1 LRFEA
6 LASSVT
12 SCGPVQAPGTVVQVP
27 GRPQVSLLASQP
39 VHLAMELFT
48 KAAGI
53 TLNHVPYKGMGPALT
68 DLLGGQVDSVLL
80 SLQGS
85 SGHFGT
91 GRLRPLA
98 ITSTQRSQ
106 LMPEVPT
113 VAESGVPNYKLTLWY
128 GLAAP
133 KGTPTPV
140 IEALNKAVREAIASP
155 DIQAALKQGGTDPI
169 GSSPAELA
177 SFVAS
182 EVATWRTLIK

>member
-1 LRFEA
+1 
-6 LASSVT
+6 
-12 SCGPVQAPGTVVQVP
+12 
-27 GRPQVSLLASQP
+27 
-39 VHLAMELFT
+39 MELFT

-53 TLNHVPYKGMGPALT
+53 SLNHVPYKGMGPALT

-98 ITSTQRSQ
+98 ITSTARSP
-106 LMPEVPT
+106 LMPAVPT

-133 KGTPTPV
+133 KGTAAPV
-140 IEALNKAVREAIASP
+140 IETLNRAVREALSAP
-155 DIQAALKQGGTDPI
+155 DIQTALRQGGTDPI

-182 EVATWRTLIK
+182 EVATWKTLIK